1 MRFYDREEEIAF
13 LRETRE
19 LAEKVARFTVVTGR
33 RRIGKTTLI
42 REAYKDKPFVYFF
55 VARKAESDL
64 CEVYL
69 EEISEKLGI
78 PTLGSS
84 RKFSDIFR
92 YLMEL
97 SVTQSFTLVI
107 DEFQDFFRVNKAVFS
122 EMQDIWDK
130 YEKASKINLIV
141 CGSIYSLMQKI
152 FKDKKEP
159 LYGRNTGELRLKPFR
174 PSVLKEIMAD
184 AKPDYSKEDLLAL
197 FTFTGGVAKYVNLL
211 VDAGALDKD
220 AMIRHIIG
228 PNSTF
233 LNEGKNNLI
242 EEFGKDYG
250 VYFSI
255 LSCIARGKNTRSEI
269 EDVIGKEVGGYLTN
283 LEYEYE
289 LIAKRQPIFEKSA
302 TKNVRYEL
310 GDVFYSFWFRFIFKY
325 SYIIEIE
332 NYGKLREIVERDYN
346 SFSGLMLE
354 RYFHRVAMES
364 GDYTRLGRWWDRKGE
379 NEIDLIAEDEL
390 TGTATFFEIKRQ
402 KDDISIGELKQKA
415 DAMLRAT
422 GAFKDYEKAYEG
434 LSMEEM

>member
-1 MRFYDREEEIAF
+1 MRFYDREQEIAF

-19 LAEKVARFTVVTGR
+19 QARKVARFTVLTGR

-42 REAYKDKPFVYFF
+42 REAYKDEPFVYFF
-55 VARKAESDL
+55 VARKAEGDL
-64 CEVYL
+64 CEAYI
-69 EEISEKLGI
+69 EEVNEKLGI

-92 YLMEL
+92 YLMKL
-97 SVTQSFTLVI
+97 SETRSFTLVI
-107 DEFQDFFRVNKAVFS
+107 DEFQDFFRVNKSVFS
-122 EMQDIWDK
+122 EMQNIWDE
-130 YEKASKINLIV
+130 YEKTSKLNLVV

-159 LYGRNTGELRLKPFR
+159 LYGRNTAELRLKPFR

-220 AMIRHIIG
+220 SMIRHVVS

-250 VYFSI
+250 TYFSI

-269 EDVIGKEVGGYLTN
+269 EDMIGREVGGYLTN
-283 LEYEYE
+283 LETDYE
-289 LIAKRQPIFEKSA
+289 LIAKRQPLFEKSS

-325 SYIIEIE
+325 GYIIEIE
-332 NYGKLREIVERDYN
+332 NYGKLQEIIDRDYN
-346 SFSGLMLE
+346 TFSGLMLE

-364 GDYTRLGRWWDRKGE
+364 GEFTRIGRWWDRKGE
-379 NEIDLIAEDEL
+379 NEIDMIAEDEL
-390 TGTATFFEIKRQ
+390 SDCATFYEIKRQ
-402 KDDISIGELKQKA
+402 RDEISIGTLKQKA
-415 DAMLRAT
+415 EAMLRAT
-422 GAFKDYEKAYEG
+422 GAFKGYEIEYEG
-434 LSMEEM
+434 LSMEDM

>member
-1 MRFYDREEEIAF
+1 MRFYDREQEIAF

-19 LAEKVARFTVVTGR
+19 TAEKSARFTVVTGR
-33 RRIGKTTLI
+33 RRIGKTTLV
-42 REAYKDKPFVYFF
+42 REAYKDQPFVYFF

-64 CEVYL
+64 CEAFL
-69 EEISEKLGI
+69 EEIREKLAI

-84 RKFSDIFR
+84 RHFSDIFR
-92 YLMEL
+92 YLMQL

-122 EMQDIWDK
+122 EMQSIWDE
-130 YEKASKINLIV
+130 YEKTSHINLVV

-152 FKDKKEP
+152 FKDEKEP
-159 LYGRNTGELRLKPFR
+159 LYSRNTGELKVKPFR
-174 PSVLKEIMAD
+174 PSVLKKIMSD
-184 AKPDYSKEDLLAL
+184 AKSDYSKEDLLAL
-197 FTFTGGVAKYVNLL
+197 FTFTGGVAKYVNQL

-220 AMIRHIIG
+220 SIIRHIISA
-228 PNSTF
+228 NSTF

-250 VYFSI
+250 TYFSI
-255 LSCIARGKNTRSEI
+255 LSCIARGKNTRNEI

-283 LEYEYE
+283 LENEYE
-289 LIAKRQPIFEKSA
+289 LIAKRQPLFEKSA

-310 GDVFYSFWFRFIFKY
+310 GDIFYSFWFRFVFKY

-332 NYGKLREIVERDYN
+332 NYAKLQDIVERDYET
-346 SFSGLMLE
+346 FSGLMLE

-364 GDYTRLGRWWDRKGE
+364 GDYTRLGRWWDRHGE
-379 NEIDLIAEDEL
+379 NEIDMIGEDEL
-390 TGTATFFEIKRQ
+390 ADKATFYEVKRQ
-402 KDDISIGELKQKA
+402 KADISIGLLKKKA
-415 DAMLRAT
+415 EVMLLAT
-422 GAFKDYEKAYEG
+422 HEFKGYEIDYVG

>member
-1 MRFYDREEEIAF
+1 MS
-13 LRETRE
+13 ETRE
-19 LAEKVARFTVVTGR
+19 QARKVARFTVLTGR

-42 REAYKDKPFVYFF
+42 REAYKDEPFVYFF
-55 VARKAESDL
+55 VARKAEGDL
-64 CEVYL
+64 CEAYI
-69 EEISEKLGI
+69 EEVNEKLGI

-92 YLMEL
+92 YLMKL
-97 SVTQSFTLVI
+97 SETRSFTLVI
-107 DEFQDFFRVNKAVFS
+107 DEFQDFFRVNKSVFS
-122 EMQDIWDK
+122 EMQNIWDE
-130 YEKASKINLIV
+130 YEKTSKINLVV

-159 LYGRNTGELRLKPFR
+159 LYGRNTAELRLKPFR

-184 AKPDYSKEDLLAL
+184 AKPDYSKKDLLAL

-220 AMIRHIIG
+220 SMIRHVVS

-250 VYFSI
+250 TYFSI

-269 EDVIGKEVGGYLTN
+269 EDMIGREVGGYLTN
-283 LEYEYE
+283 LETDYE
-289 LIAKRQPIFEKSA
+289 LIAKRQPLFEKSS

-325 SYIIEIE
+325 GYIIEIE
-332 NYGKLREIVERDYN
+332 NYGKLQEIIDRDYN
-346 SFSGLMLE
+346 TFSGLMLE

-364 GDYTRLGRWWDRKGE
+364 GEFTRIGRWWDRKGE
-379 NEIDLIAEDEL
+379 NEIDMIAEDEL
-390 TGTATFFEIKRQ
+390 SDCATFYEIKRQ
-402 KDDISIGELKQKA
+402 RDEISIGTLKQKA
-415 DAMLRAT
+415 EAMLRAT
-422 GAFKDYEKAYEG
+422 GAFKGYEIEYEG
-434 LSMEEM
+434 LSMEDM